1 MKIGDGLPPK
11 VVITRKG
18 FCLSVELVNED
29 FNEETCSSH
38 QEGFEELREQRHS
51 DDGWSSWALWVKVSL
66 YGGD

>member
-51 DDGWSSWALWVKVSL
+51 DDG
-66 YGGD
+66 